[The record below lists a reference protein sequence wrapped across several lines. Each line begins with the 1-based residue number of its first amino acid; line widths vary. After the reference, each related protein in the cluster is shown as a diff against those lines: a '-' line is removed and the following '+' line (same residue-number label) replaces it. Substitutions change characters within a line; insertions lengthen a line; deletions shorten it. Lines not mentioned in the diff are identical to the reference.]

1 MKAHSFTR
9 PYHVVSER
17 GVTHREE
24 EEGEEEEEEEE
35 QEVEEEEMVEK
46 NKWKKK

>member
-24 EEGEEEEEEEE
+24 EEEEEEEE
-35 QEVEEEEMVEK
+35 QEVEEEERVEK